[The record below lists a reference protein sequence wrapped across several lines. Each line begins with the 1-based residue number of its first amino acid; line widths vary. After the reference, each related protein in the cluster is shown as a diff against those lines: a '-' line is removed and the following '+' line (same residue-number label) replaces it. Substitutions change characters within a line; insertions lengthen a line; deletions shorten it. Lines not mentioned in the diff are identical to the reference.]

1 MITFISCL
9 YVHQQT
15 EIFRLAY
22 LGQKKVARLEELL
35 DKNSI
40 LRYNINKSA
49 SLVNISSKISAKDN
63 SGFQMPK
70 NYRLVRVASN
80 NNEAL
85 GTNAQLAK
93 KENIIARLF
102 GVKRQ
107 AEARATNP

>member
-22 LGQKKVARLEELL
+22 LGQKKIARLEELL

-49 SLVNISSKISAKDN
+49 SLVNISSKIMADTA
-63 SGFQMPK
+63 GFQMPQ
-70 NYRLVRVASN
+70 NYRLVRVAN
-80 NNEAL
+80 NNEASRI
-85 GTNAQLAK
+85 TAQLPK
-93 KENIIARLF
+93 KENIIVRLF

-107 AEARATNP
+107 AEAKAINP